1 MSDAAFLPSAPD
13 RRLALPLLP
22 QLKQDSPFLR
32 AVLKEPR
39 HICRP
44 RLLRKSFCPGI
55 RFLKGADQLLR
66 FQKICRKAEHR
77 LFSSVVIFR
86 QQPLQKLPL
95 FDLLL
100 TIAVLSSMAQLFQI
114 RLLVLM
120 GDEGIVL
127 VDVFVF
133 FAGVFRTLYT
143 IFRLPMRK
151 AAAGQ
156 RTGLAAEA
164 AATA

>member
-1 MSDAAFLPSAPD
+1 
-13 RRLALPLLP
+13 
-22 QLKQDSPFLR
+22 
-32 AVLKEPR
+32 
-39 HICRP
+39 
-44 RLLRKSFCPGI
+44 
-55 RFLKGADQLLR
+55 
-66 FQKICRKAEHR
+66 
-77 LFSSVVIFR
+77 
-86 QQPLQKLPL
+86 
-95 FDLLL
+95 
-100 TIAVLSSMAQLFQI
+100 MAQLFQI